1 MAFSLKN
8 IQTGL
13 YQTFGIRKILELL
26 GDAINDQLRIKDQ
39 IFKISSCIES
49 TGTGGVGN
57 IQWVR
62 TSLSVTAVGQTSFSF
77 PNEIADTEGLFLVV
91 NGTLCEYGANADY
104 HITRTHLVWNG
115 VYTLEPEDKIYIKY
129 LQII

>member
-1 MAFSLKN
+1 MAFSIKN

-49 TGTGGVGN
+49 TGSAGVGS

-62 TSLSVTAVGQTSFSF
+62 TSIAVSIEGQTSFNF
-77 PNEIADTEGLFLVV
+77 PNEITDTEGLFLVV
-91 NGTLCEYGANADY
+91 NGTLCEYGSNADY
-104 HITRTHLVWNG
+104 QITRTHLIWNG
-115 VYTLEPEDKIYIKY
+115 VYSLEPADKIYIKY

>member
-39 IFKISSCIES
+39 VFKISSCIES
-49 TGTGGVGN
+49 TGTGGVGS

-62 TSLSVTAVGQTSFSF
+62 TSIQVTTEGQTTFNF
-77 PNEIADTEGLFLVV
+77 PNEIADPEGLFLVV
-91 NGTLCEYGANADY
+91 NGTLCEYGTSADY
-104 HITRTHLVWNG
+104 HITRTQLIWNG
-115 VYTLEPEDKIYIKY
+115 DFTLDPEDKIYIKY
-129 LQII
+129 IQII